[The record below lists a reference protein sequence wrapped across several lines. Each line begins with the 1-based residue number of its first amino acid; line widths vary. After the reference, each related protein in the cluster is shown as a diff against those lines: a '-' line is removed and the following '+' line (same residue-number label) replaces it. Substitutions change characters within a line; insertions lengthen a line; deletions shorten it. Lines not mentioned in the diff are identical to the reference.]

1 MSAALPLYDLR
12 ASEQLHLASSREQIG
27 KRHKESPGKASPKP
41 EFAFYRKY
49 TEAMLR
55 RYMRLSMT
63 VGRMPALLGHDAFRG
78 KMSTYRVTSF
88 EDSVIFVYD
97 VEKCLKKLDGFSR
110 ELIRRIAL
118 QEYTQGEAAGLMR
131 VSLRTIV
138 RRYGEAIDSLTQI
151 FVDYRLLEL
160 DSMDESSA
168 NPRQSM

>member
-1 MSAALPLYDLR
+1 MSAAFPLYDLQ
-12 ASEQLHLASSREQIG
+12 ASEQVRLVPAQVRPTQRCEERKGRI
-27 KRHKESPGKASPKP
+27 EPKP
-41 EFAFYRKY
+41 ELAFYRKY

-55 RYMRLSMT
+55 RYVRLSLT

-97 VEKCLKKLDGFSR
+97 VEKCLKKLDGFSQ

-118 QEYTQGEAAGLMR
+118 QEYTQGEAAGLLR

-138 RRYGEAIDSLTQI
+138 RRYGEAIDALTRI
-151 FVDYRLLEL
+151 FLENRLLNV
-160 DSMDESSA
+160 DPMGESST
-168 NPRQSM
+168 PQ